1 MNSLHKTPPRIGLIA
16 GEHSG
21 DILGADLIRELRLL
35 YPDAEFYGIGGER
48 MRAQGFRAV
57 FDMEELA
64 VMGIVEVLGRLPRLL
79 KVRREILAHFSQ
91 HRPDVFIG
99 IDAPDFNLPVELK
112 LKQAGIKT
120 IQYVSP
126 SVWAWRQKRIFKI
139 EKATNLV
146 LALLPFEKAFYDK
159 FAVPCAFVGHTLA
172 DQMPVE
178 PDKIA
183 AKTAL
188 GFAAEQPLLA
198 LMPGSRSNE
207 IKLLAPDFFR
217 AAAVLQQQQ
226 PSLQLVCNM
235 VTAQKAELY
244 QRIKDEVAPGLAV
257 KLLIGQAR
265 EVLTAADAVYIAS
278 GTATLEAMLA
288 KTPMV
293 VAYKA
298 NWLTYQIA
306 SRMVKL
312 QHFSLPNLLANKALV
327 PELLQD
333 AVTVDALVSQM
344 QPLLSQ
350 QGQDTYQ
357 KFVAIH
363 RQIRCNASATAA
375 QAVVTLLNQ
384 SPGAVQV

>member
-1 MNSLHKTPPRIGLIA
+1 MHNTPLRIGLIA

-120 IQYVSP
+120 VQYVSP

-139 EKATNLV
+139 EQATNLV

-226 PSLQLVCNM
+226 PGLQLVCNM
-235 VTAQKAELY
+235 VTAQKAEIY
-244 QRIKDEVAPGLAV
+244 QRIKDEVAPGLPV

-357 KFVAIH
+357 DFVAVH

-375 QAVVTLLNQ
+375 QAVVTLLNR
-384 SPGAVQV
+384 

>member
-1 MNSLHKTPPRIGLIA
+1 MHNNPLRIGLIA

-48 MRAQGFRAV
+48 MRTQGFRAV

-226 PSLQLVCNM
+226 PSLQQVCNM

-350 QGQDTYQ
+350 RGQDTYQ
-357 KFVAIH
+357 EFVAIH
-363 RQIRCNASATAA
+363 RQISCNASATAA

>member
-1 MNSLHKTPPRIGLIA
+1 MTHIRIALIA

-21 DILGADLIRELRLL
+21 DILGASLMKALKHY
-35 YPDAEFYGIGGER
+35 YPNAEFFGIGGPR
-48 MRAQGFRAV
+48 MRAEGFRAS

-79 KVRREILAHFSQ
+79 KVRKQILSELTAAK
-91 HRPDVFIG
+91 PDVFIG

-120 IQYVSP
+120 VHYVSP

-139 EKATNLV
+139 EAATHMV

-159 FAVPCAFVGHTLA
+159 FNVPCEFVGHTLA
-172 DQMPVE
+172 DEMPLDV
-178 PDKIA
+178 DKA
-183 AKTAL
+183 ALKTEL
-188 GFAAEQPLLA
+188 GFAPEQPLLA

-207 IKLLAPDFFR
+207 IKLLAADFFET
-217 AAAVLQQQQ
+217 AKLQLAKQ
-226 PSLQLVCNM
+226 PNLQLVCNM
-235 VTAQKAELY
+235 VTEQKAAIY
-244 QRIKDEVAPGLAV
+244 QAVKDAVAPDLPV

-265 EVLTAADAVYIAS
+265 KTLQAADAVLIAS

-293 VAYKA
+293 VAYKT

-306 SRMVKL
+306 SRMVKVD
-312 QHFSLPNLLANKALV
+312 HFSLPNLLAKRALV

-333 AVTVDALVSQM
+333 AVTPQALDAALS
-344 QPLLSQ
+344 PLFGDVGAQTQ
-350 QGQDTYQ
+350 QAFTSLHQ
-357 KFVAIH
+357 
-363 RQIRCNASATAA
+363 QIRQDASAKAA
-375 QAVVTLLNQ
+375 AVIHKVLQ
-384 SPGAVQV
+384 

>member
-1 MNSLHKTPPRIGLIA
+1 MHNTPLHIGLIA

-48 MRAQGFRAV
+48 MRAQGFRSV

-120 IQYVSP
+120 VQYVSP

-139 EKATNLV
+139 EQATNLV
-146 LALLPFEKAFYDK
+146 LSLLPFEKAFYDK

-226 PSLQLVCNM
+226 PGLQLVCNM
-235 VTAQKAELY
+235 VTAQKAEIY
-244 QRIKDEVAPGLAV
+244 QRIKDEVAPGLPV

-357 KFVAIH
+357 DFVAIH

-375 QAVVTLLNQ
+375 QAVVTLLNR
-384 SPGAVQV
+384 SSGAAPV